1 MKQALRYIFAH
12 KFTVIAGLLLIG
24 IATFFVSTS
33 VAKASGGRDC
43 DNNAVLRCG
52 AYSMQEVRDKVPVNN
67 ASASLFNRYG
77 VNIHDNNVVHGRV
90 CKDNKVYVGNSNTAV
105 AAGAI
110 TAGRE
115 YMNGS
120 TPWGVFFERPPSV
133 SFNSQCLDAFVKLDG
148 NGQFK
153 WAIIKACGNPVR
165 ALPIPKPGI
174 TIRKTVNRSVVEVGQ
189 PFDYTITIRNTG
201 QVRLTNTVIGD
212 VLPRGII
219 PVNRPSVPS
228 EVDPTR
234 RKVTFNI
241 GNFPVGATVT
251 RTFKAVATDEA
262 RTDERLNNVA
272 CVDTNETPLICDDV
286 PVTIPKPVF
295 KCVDLTA
302 NVTQGQPDLKVTF
315 TGTAFVRRATV
326 EKYIFYPGDGTGK
339 IESTTRNAEHTYTK
353 PGEYTAYLRIQ
364 TNKGTTTRTPDCEVK
379 IKVKAPPQKFV
390 CKDLVATPT
399 NGDAPLNVKFDATGE
414 IENTTVQKFLYNF
427 GDGQTQNVDVVDVD
441 GGVVTNS
448 VNHTYTTPGEY
459 TAFVRIQTAAG
470 TTARTQDCE
479 VKIKVEKKNEPAF
492 ACKDLSIATT
502 DADGKLPFN
511 VQFKATG
518 EVSGGAVIQSYLF
531 DFGDGQSIESQSDT
545 VNHSYT
551 REGEFTATVRIKT
564 NLGTTAVSEA
574 CSKKV
579 KVTQTQ
585 PQFVCED
592 LTATPTS
599 GTFPLKVTFTAAEQ
613 LSDGVSVDSYIF
625 DFGEG
630 GSQVVSKNRTVMNV
644 YEKPGTYIASVTI
657 KTTEGVTLPN
667 DDCKVSITV
676 TEQPPENPP
685 ETPPETPGDE
695 GFPGAPEVLADTG
708 VAGAA
713 AGFMGAGS
721 IGWAIQSFIRSRKGL
736 LDALLNR

>member
-52 AYSMQEVRDKVPVNN
+52 AYSMQEVRDKTPVNN
-67 ASASLFNRYG
+67 SASSLFGRFG
-77 VNIHDNNVVHGRV
+77 VNINDNAVVNGRV
-90 CKDNKVYVGNSNTAV
+90 CKDNNVYVGNSNTPIAR
-105 AAGAI
+105 GAI
-110 TAGRE
+110 TAGRQ
-115 YMNGS
+115 NIGNS

-133 SFNSQCLDAFVKLDG
+133 SFNSNCLDAFVKLDG

-165 ALPIPKPGI
+165 ALPVPKPGI
-174 TIRKTVNRSVVEVGQ
+174 TIKKTVNRSVVEVGQ
-189 PFDYTITIRNTG
+189 PFTYTIKVTNTG
-201 QVRLTNTVIGD
+201 QVPLHFTKPGRGLAD
-212 VLPRGII
+212 CLPEGIK
-219 PVNRPSVPS
+219 PVNMPTTPCATAPS
-228 EVDPTR
+228 R
-234 RKVTFNI
+234 LKVTFNI
-241 GNFPVGATVT
+241 GTLAVGQTVT
-251 RTFKAVATDEA
+251 RQFQVVATDAA
-262 RTDERLNNVA
+262 RTGERLNNVA
-272 CVDTNETPLICDDV
+272 CVYTDETPLICDDI
-286 PVTIPKPVF
+286 PVTIPKPVI

-302 NVTQGQPDLKVTF
+302 DVTQGQPDLKVTF
-315 TGTAFVRRATV
+315 TGKAFVRRATI

-339 IESTTRNAEHTYTK
+339 IVSDTKNAEHTYTK
-353 PGEYTAYLRIQ
+353 PGEYTAYLRVQ
-364 TNKGTTTRTPDCEVK
+364 TNKGTTARTPDCEVK

-390 CKDLVATPT
+390 CKDLTATPT
-399 NGDAPLNVKFDATGE
+399 EGDKPLKVTFNSTAEV
-414 IENTTVQKFLYNF
+414 ENTEVQKYLYNF
-427 GDGQTQNVDVVDVD
+427 GDGQTQSVDSNQ
-441 GGVVTNS
+441 VTNS
-448 VNHTYTTPGEY
+448 VDHTYTNEGEY
-459 TAFVRIQTAAG
+459 TAFVRVQTGAG
-470 TTARTQDCE
+470 TTARTADCE
-479 VKIKVEKKNEPAF
+479 VKIKVKKQDQPVF
-492 ACKDLSIATT
+492 ACKDLSIATV

-518 EVSGGAVIQSYLF
+518 EVSGGVTIQSYLF
-531 DFGDGQSIESQSDT
+531 DFGDGQSVESQSDT
-545 VNHSYT
+545 VNHGYNA
-551 REGEFTATVRIKT
+551 EGEFTATVRIKT
-564 NLGTTAVSEA
+564 SAGTTAVNAA
-574 CSKKV
+574 CSKKITV
-579 KVTQTQ
+579 KNVQ

-599 GTFPLKVTFTAAEQ
+599 GTFPLNVSFTASEK

-630 GSQVVSKNRTVMNV
+630 GSQVVSKDRTVSNV
-644 YEKPGTYIASVTI
+644 YEKPGTYVATVTI

-667 DDCKVSITV
+667 DNCKVSITV

-685 ETPPETPGDE
+685 ETPPADE
-695 GFPGAPEVLADTG
+695 EFPGAPEVLADTG

-721 IGWAIQSFIRSRKGL
+721 LGYAVTSFLRSRKGL